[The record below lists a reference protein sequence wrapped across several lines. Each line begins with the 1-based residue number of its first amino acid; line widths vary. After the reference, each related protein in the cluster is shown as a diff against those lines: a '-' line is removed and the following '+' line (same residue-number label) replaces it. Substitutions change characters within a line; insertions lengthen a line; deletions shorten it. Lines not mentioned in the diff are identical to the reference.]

1 VRIAKPATVES
12 ITKTSQFS
20 SAEPVINEDWTKA
33 NNELTIAQE
42 TFDTERE
49 ALRGAEAHG
58 KKKAIEEERIRVNE
72 AQQKV
77 DAARAKLS
85 SIPKNRVD
93 ATMRPYDY
101 TEQINHL
108 TITVEMHFSIRDAT
122 GKAIAMAA
130 PVSVSKQQD
139 IVTLV
144 GNKPGDTSVEPAG
157 GGVLT
162 EAQFLDQVE
171 AEASD
176 ALLKAAKECVAGL
189 PKLIL
194 QSADQKASVADMD
207 GAAELYML
215 YLDSTE
221 RQATPDWKMAQRFL
235 LDNYNF
241 RAYGDTP
248 QA

>member
-1 VRIAKPATVES
+1 MEAWE
-12 ITKTSQFS
+12 
-20 SAEPVINEDWTKA
+20 AERD
-33 NNELTIAQE
+33 
-42 TFDTERE
+42 
-49 ALRGAEAHG
+49 ALRGAEARG

-77 DAARAKLS
+77 DAARGKLS
-85 SIPKNRVD
+85 SIPKTRVD
-93 ATMRPYDY
+93 AAVRPYDY

-108 TITVEMHFSIRDAT
+108 TITVEMHFSIQDGT
-122 GKAIAMAA
+122 GKAIASPA
-130 PVSVSKQQD
+130 PTSISKQQD

-144 GNKPGDTSVEPAG
+144 GVKPGDTSVEPAG
-157 GGVLT
+157 GGVST

-171 AEASD
+171 AEASE
-176 ALLKAAKECVAGL
+176 ALLKQARECIAGL

-194 QSADQKASVADMD
+194 QSADQKASAADLD

-221 RQATPDWKMAQRFL
+221 MQATPDWKRAQKFL

-241 RAYGDTP
+241 RAYGDPP